1 MLRNG
6 LDDDKGLVSEKEKEY
21 PIKNLRQNMD
31 SPLNLTEVLENTI
44 AKVNIGRGIKGR
56 KCVQGEQ

>member
-6 LDDDKGLVSEKEKEY
+6 LDDDKGLVSEKEQKY
-21 PIKNLRQNMD
+21 PIKNLRQNMGIT
-31 SPLNLTEVLENTI
+31 LNQTGVLENTI
-44 AKVNIGRGIKGR
+44 AKVNIGRRIKGR